1 MTSSLTSVDFARLG
15 QELAGV
21 VRTHGLCV
29 PDFRTPRHASESGR
43 AIQRRRSAVAVA
55 VRYRNR
61 PAPAVVADMI
71 EGIVQAN
78 QGRRLGFA
86 IRDELWLVALAQLAR
101 SESQERT
108 SARSEDSTPC
118 SPPMNDDRST
128 SSATRSSASPG
139 SGPSKLEAA
148 RRAA

>member
-1 MTSSLTSVDFARLG
+1 VA
-15 QELAGV
+15 
-21 VRTHGLCV
+21 
-29 PDFRTPRHASESGR
+29 GR
-43 AIQRRRSAVAVA
+43 AIQRRQSTVTVA

-78 QGRRLGFA
+78 QDRRIGFA
-86 IRDELWLVALAQLAR
+86 IRDELWLVALAQLSQSR
-101 SESQERT
+101 SRGRT
-108 SARSEDSTPC
+108 PSKPVDTEVK
-118 SPPMNDDRST
+118 SPPTNDDRT
-128 SSATRSSASPG
+128 ISSAGRSSSSPG